1 MSSIEFLELSDV
13 LEIHADQIFHYG
25 GTVELRDAGLLE
37 SAIEQPRATFRGQFL
52 HAYPF
57 EMAAAYLFH
66 IVNNHPFVDGNK
78 RTGTV
83 ASLVFLDW
91 NKIDFNC
98 REGELADLTLSVAT
112 GNRTKKEIAAFFQER
127 SSWKST

>member
-13 LEIHADQIFHYG
+13 LEIHADQISHYG

-37 SAIEQPRATFRGQFL
+37 SAIEQPRATFGGQFL

-78 RTGTV
+78 RTETV
-83 ASLVFLDW
+83 ASLVFFDW
-91 NKIDFNC
+91 NNIDFNC